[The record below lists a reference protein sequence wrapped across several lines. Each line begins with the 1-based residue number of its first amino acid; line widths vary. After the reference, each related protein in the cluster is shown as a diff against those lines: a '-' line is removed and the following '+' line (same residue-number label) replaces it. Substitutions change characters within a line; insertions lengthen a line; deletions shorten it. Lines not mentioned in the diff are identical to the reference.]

1 MTKQKKNYLDD
12 LESESIFI
20 IREAVYQFRN
30 PVLLYSIGK
39 DSSVLTHLLIKSF
52 YPNKPK
58 IPLLHIDTG
67 WKFKEMIKFRDK
79 FVEANKLDLITFK
92 NQDGLKKN
100 INPITY
106 DSKVYTK
113 IMKTDALKM
122 ALKKYNFDCAIGGA
136 RRDEEKSRSKERI
149 FSYRDKNQKWDPKN
163 QKPELWN
170 IFNTEIDQGE
180 SVRVFPLSNWSEVDV
195 WEYIK
200 KENIKVVPLYFSKKR
215 RVFKKNNKLIMLD
228 DNRIKVNKNEKIFF
242 RNIRFRTLGCYP
254 LTAAEVSKAKNIDQI
269 IREIRNNNCSER
281 HGRLIDH
288 DQIGSM
294 EKKKLEGYF

>member
-1 MTKQKKNYLDD
+1 MMYQKKNYLDD

-20 IREAVYQFRN
+20 IRESIYQFKN

-67 WKFKEMIKFRDK
+67 WKFKEMIKFRDEFTK
-79 FVEANKLDLITFK
+79 INKLNLIVFK
-92 NQDGLKKN
+92 NLDGLKKN
-100 INPITY
+100 INPLTY
-106 DSKVYTK
+106 DSNIYTK

-136 RRDEEKSRSKERI
+136 RRDEEKSRAKERI
-149 FSYRDKNQKWDPKN
+149 FSYRDKHQRWDPKN

-170 IFNTEIDQGE
+170 IFNTEMKDE
-180 SVRVFPLSNWSEVDV
+180 ENVRVFPLSNWSEIDI

-200 KENIKVVPLYFSKKR
+200 REKIKVVPLYFSKKR
-215 RVFKKNNKLIMLD
+215 KVIKKNSKLIMLD
-228 DNRIKVNKNEKIFF
+228 DSRINLKKNEIILNK
-242 RNIRFRTLGCYP
+242 NIRFRTLGCYP
-254 LTAAEVSKAKNIDQI
+254 LTAAEISKAKNIDQI
-269 IREIRNNNCSER
+269 IKEIKKNNFSER